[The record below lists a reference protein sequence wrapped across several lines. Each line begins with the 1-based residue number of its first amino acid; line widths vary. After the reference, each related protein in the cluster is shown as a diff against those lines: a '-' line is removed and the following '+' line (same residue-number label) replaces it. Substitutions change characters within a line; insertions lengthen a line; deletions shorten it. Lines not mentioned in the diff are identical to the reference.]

1 MTQTHQQ
8 LGAQVLQVEHH
19 HRHTSAYLPTTSRTR
34 QCRGNRLLSHHI
46 HHSPNNAV
54 YLLLRISRSPNQ
66 ITDSTKADTRML
78 RKEDIRRKRST
89 GLNRGI
95 SSKAR
100 DTANMEV
107 EADMEYRLELVGECE
122 LLLTLKLMKADGV
135 GTV

>member
-1 MTQTHQQ
+1 
-8 LGAQVLQVEHH
+8 
-19 HRHTSAYLPTTSRTR
+19 
-34 QCRGNRLLSHHI
+34 
-46 HHSPNNAV
+46 V

>member
-1 MTQTHQQ
+1 
-8 LGAQVLQVEHH
+8 
-19 HRHTSAYLPTTSRTR
+19 
-34 QCRGNRLLSHHI
+34 
-46 HHSPNNAV
+46 V

-66 ITDSTKADTRML
+66 ITDSTKADTRMH
-78 RKEDIRRKRST
+78 RIEDIRRKQST

-100 DTANMEV
+100 DMANMEA
-107 EADMEYRLELVGECE
+107 EADMECRPELVGECE